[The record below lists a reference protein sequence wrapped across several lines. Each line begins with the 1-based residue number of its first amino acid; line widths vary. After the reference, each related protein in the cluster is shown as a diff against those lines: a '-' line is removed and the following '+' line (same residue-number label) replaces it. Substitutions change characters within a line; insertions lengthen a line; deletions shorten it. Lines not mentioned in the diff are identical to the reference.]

1 MNKKRFSQIFLELI
15 KEKYRY
21 ITFVVVTA
29 TIFAIILSL
38 VLPHTYEATGLFTPV
53 LGAQSP
59 YSKLVENLR
68 FRMLDILYGSHLTVS
83 DVYAKILR
91 SHRIQSEAITKC
103 KYKEIHNIKYMDDAI
118 KRFERNTDIELGFE
132 GFITVKAKARSPEL
146 AAQMVNEWIHALD
159 GFLRESQMS
168 GGSKEKKFMQEQLLD
183 VRAKLSMYKDSLSYF
198 LIKHKL
204 IESVQNIEDIEQ
216 ASDLEFSLNTHINT
230 SLGMYYILLQDLMEK
245 EVTLSLYSEIGEHL
259 PLAQEVRLKRNALKS
274 EMEDF
279 VFRNQNGFGPGF
291 SEPFVV
297 IPKIQR
303 EYRELRRSVN
313 IYSMLEEL
321 LSAYCELYRIME
333 ARDLS
338 PIEVI
343 DWAKPHQKRTWPSR
357 KKIVIVGFISS
368 LLISILICLSQRYKE
383 FL

>member
-1 MNKKRFSQIFLELI
+1 MKRRFTQIFLELI
-15 KEKYRY
+15 REKYRY
-21 ITFVVVTA
+21 IIFVVVTV
-29 TIFAIILSL
+29 TIFAIVLSL
-38 VLPHTYEATGLFTPV
+38 LLPHTYEATGLFTPV
-53 LGAQSP
+53 LGTQSP
-59 YSKLVENLR
+59 YSKLIENLR

-118 KRFERNTDIELGFE
+118 KRFERNTDTELGFE

-146 AAQMVNEWIHALD
+146 AAQMVTEWIHALD

-168 GGSKEKKFMQEQLLD
+168 GGSKEKKFIQEQLLD
-183 VRAKLSMYKDSLSYF
+183 VRAKLSMHKDSLSYF
-198 LIKHKL
+198 LINHKL
-204 IESVQNIEDIEQ
+204 IESVENIEDIEQ

-230 SLGMYYILLQDLMEK
+230 SLGMYYILLLDLMEK

-291 SEPFVV
+291 SVPLVE

-313 IYSMLEEL
+313 LYSMLEEL
-321 LSAYCELYRIME
+321 LSAYCELYRITE
-333 ARDLS
+333 SRDLS

-343 DWAKPHQKRTWPSR
+343 DWAKPPQKRAWPSR
-357 KKIVIVGFISS
+357 KKIVLVGFVSS